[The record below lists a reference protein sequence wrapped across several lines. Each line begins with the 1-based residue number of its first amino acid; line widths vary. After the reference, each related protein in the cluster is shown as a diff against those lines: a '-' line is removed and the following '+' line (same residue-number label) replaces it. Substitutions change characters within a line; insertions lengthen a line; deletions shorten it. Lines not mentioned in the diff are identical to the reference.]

1 MIELEYITKLKQVI
15 EKISDEQS
23 DQIRAAADICAD
35 VINSGK
41 LVHLFGSG
49 HSVLPVQ
56 DVFPRYGGVVGWH
69 LSWIHG

>member
-23 DQIRAAADICAD
+23 GQIRAAADICAD

-56 DVFPRYGGVVGWH
+56 DVFRATAVWSVGT

>member
-15 EKISDEQS
+15 EKISVEQS
-23 DQIRAAADICAD
+23 DQIRAAADICAE

-49 HSVLPVQ
+49 HSVLPVWRCGRLAPSYGSTP
-56 DVFPRYGGVVGWH
+56 DVE
-69 LSWIHG
+69 